1 MSVTD
6 WIGAVGVFILLVA
19 YVLNNYNVLQGNGV
33 WYPLL
38 NTLGAGLACY
48 ASIRLVYYPF
58 IVLEGVWSLVSG
70 ISLVKVLIGKTS

>member
-58 IVLEGVWSLVSG
+58 IVLEGVWSLVSA
-70 ISLVKVLIGKTS
+70 IALLKALRLR